1 MKSNPATKETL
12 HPAFG
17 DHRQMAGENLG
28 QTHRPGRLAAL
39 RLYASDLLSPSQE
52 ELEGL
57 ERVARLPEVSVVVA
71 LPDLHIKPALETPSS
86 VATACRDHLIL
97 GLTSPS
103 PGCGM
108 ALVATALGESD
119 LSPDRL
125 DAMFASL
132 VRRLPAGSNT
142 RPQVGGEF
150 KPVIERILMGGAKAA
165 VEHYGLDPALL
176 ESIERSGQAF
186 PEAIVP
192 GSAEPGDP
200 EADLQAVLASLPEWS
215 LDLARREFG
224 QVGGG
229 NHFLELQV
237 VDELVDAALASEW
250 NLHPGQVVVMYH
262 ADSSRFGALAGR
274 LYAHR
279 RKNTRRGRIQE
290 LRYKSAFHLAQSRSL
305 PDLYRRG
312 RYYFSIQPHMP
323 IPAGLV
329 EARRAQAALAAATNY
344 AYANRVAILAALA
357 ESLAEVWGTAAGQ
370 PGLVYDVSH
379 NGIQA
384 ETVAGDRLWVH
395 RHNAS
400 RALPAGHPG
409 LAGSRYAA
417 SGQPLLLPGTHRT
430 SSYLSV
436 ARPGTAESLYSVDH
450 GAGRSA
456 ARLGSERQD
465 SGLLTRVYG
474 YSGSCRAE
482 ETHLSDNGVGAVVE
496 ILREADLARPVARLR
511 PLAVLK
517 DTRR

>member
-1 MKSNPATKETL
+1 MKSSLATKDVL
-12 HPAFG
+12 PAAVG
-17 DHRQMAGENLG
+17 DHRQIADGYPG
-28 QTHRPGRLAAL
+28 QSHRPGRLAAL
-39 RLYASDLLSPSQE
+39 RFYASDRLSPSQE

-57 ERVARLPEVSVVVA
+57 ERVARLPEVSAVVA
-71 LPDLHIKPALETPSS
+71 LPDLHIKQALETPSS

-108 ALVATALGESD
+108 ALVTTSLSESD

-125 DAMFASL
+125 DALFASL
-132 VRRLPAGSNT
+132 VRRLPADSKT
-142 RPQVGGEF
+142 RPQAGGEF
-150 KPVIERILMGGAKAA
+150 KPVMERILMDGASAA

-176 ESIERSGQAF
+176 ESIERFGQAF
-186 PEAIVP
+186 PEAVVP
-192 GSAEPGDP
+192 GSSRPGDP

-237 VDELVDAALASEW
+237 VDELVDAALASQW
-250 NLHPGQVVVMYH
+250 NLTPGQVVVMYH
-262 ADSSRFGALAGR
+262 ADSGRFGALAGR

-290 LRYKSAFHLAQSRSL
+290 LRFKTAFHLSQSRSL

-312 RYYFSIQPHMP
+312 RYYFSIQPHTP
-323 IPAGLV
+323 IPAETM
-329 EARRAQAALAAATNY
+329 EAHRAQAALAAATNY

-357 ESLAEVWGTAAGQ
+357 GSLAEVWGTAAGQ

-384 ETVAGDRLWVH
+384 ETVAGERLWVH

-400 RALPAGHPG
+400 QALPAGHPG
-409 LAGSRYAA
+409 LAGGRYAA

-430 SSYLSV
+430 SSFLCV
-436 ARPGTAESLYSVDH
+436 ARPGAAESLYSVDH

-456 ARLGSERQD
+456 ARLGTERQD
-465 SGLLTRVYG
+465 SGLLTRVYD
-474 YSGSCRAE
+474 YSGSQQAE
-482 ETHLSDNGVGAVVE
+482 ETHLSDQGVEAVVE
-496 ILREADLARPVARLR
+496 ILRTADLARPVARLR
-511 PLAVLK
+511 PLGVLK
-517 DTRR
+517 DIRR